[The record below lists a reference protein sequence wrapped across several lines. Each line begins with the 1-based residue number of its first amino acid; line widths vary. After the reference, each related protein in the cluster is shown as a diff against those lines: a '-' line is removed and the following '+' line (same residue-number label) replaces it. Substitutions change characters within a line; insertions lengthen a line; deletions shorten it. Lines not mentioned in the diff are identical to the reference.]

1 MFIEMTAFQNIL
13 PGENW
18 YNSNSTL

>member
-1 MFIEMTAFQNIL
+1 MTAFQNIL
-13 PGENW
+13 PGEHW